1 MKKNNIPALFI
12 WLFLMIPQ
20 SSFGQARINVPD
32 YISRKFISYCNS
44 VPREEIFLHTDRD
57 EYIAGEEL
65 WFTVYAFDRQTLTPS
80 RNSRLVYVE
89 VVTPDNRPLIKERFA
104 LDKGYGPG
112 QILLPDTLSSGLY
125 TIRAYTGWM
134 KNFLPD
140 NCFTKDIRIYNAISS
155 KPFRGASRQSRIVR
169 GGGSG
174 SKPGK
179 ISFSVN
185 NHDPD
190 SLEIGIN
197 ADKGFINSGNE
208 TICLFIET
216 RGNINLIR
224 QEKLAGE
231 NTRITVSRSLLMPGI
246 NHITLF
252 DKNILPVCER
262 FIYSAGKEEKQK
274 IAIHSAD
281 SYKNRSRVSLEI
293 DNEAENIT
301 LAGGNLSISVS
312 PLTDI
317 KASQELGRYLIFGSE
332 FGELPWELLKGRT
345 IGELNADIAD
355 SLLESLESNW
365 IRWPAVFANKEPQF
379 RYRHES
385 EDHYLSGKLIKN
397 DQQPAPYGETV
408 LLSIP
413 GKTAVFQYALTDD
426 EGNFSFPLPIDE
438 ETRDL
443 VILPGNNAG
452 KYKMVMET
460 SFSDLIPAVERNDN
474 IASYAPPSYI
484 SEWSSNF
491 QVARIYGIPS
501 TAGFLKPFSSTP
513 HERRFY
519 GKPELEI
526 RLDDYIKLPVM
537 EEVFFELVPRVIMK
551 NDKSSYELYIV
562 DPLRVRLYDEPPVMM
577 VNGVIFNDPA
587 VIGGMDPAL
596 VEKIDVIREK
606 YVVGDYYFPGIV
618 NVITKSTDYKN
629 MPVPLNA
636 VRIPYVVAEPVASFT
651 SPDYSTEGFKN
662 SRIPDFRN
670 TLYWNP
676 SLQPDKNGK
685 YIVEFWSSD
694 ISSDYLIKIEGVT
707 GDGKIVSLR
716 KKISVK

>member
-1 MKKNNIPALFI
+1 MKKISTPALFI
-12 WLFLMIPQ
+12 LLSFLILQ
-20 SSFGQARINVPD
+20 NSFGQVRINVPD
-32 YISRKFISYCNS
+32 YISRKFIDYCKS
-44 VPREEIFLHTDRD
+44 VPREDVFLHTDRD

-65 WFTVYAFDRQTLTPS
+65 WFTVYAFDRQTLAPS
-80 RNSRLVYVE
+80 LNSRLVYVE
-89 VVTPDNRPLIKERFA
+89 VVSPDNRPLIKARFA
-104 LDKGYGPG
+104 IDKGYGPG

-169 GGGSG
+169 GSV
-174 SKPGK
+174 PQLGK
-179 ISFSVN
+179 ISVRVN

-197 ADKGFINSGNE
+197 ADKEFINSGNE
-208 TICLFIET
+208 TFYLFIET

-224 QEKLAGE
+224 PEKLAGE
-231 NTRITVSRSLLMPGI
+231 NTRITLSRSLLMPGI

-262 FIYSAGKEEKQK
+262 FIFSAVKEEKQK

-281 SYKNRSRVSLEI
+281 IYKNRSRVSLEI
-293 DNEAENIT
+293 DNEVANST

-317 KASQELGRYLIFGSE
+317 TASQELGRYLVFGSE
-332 FGELPWELLKGRT
+332 FGELPWEILQGRN
-345 IGELNADIAD
+345 IGELTSDID

-365 IRWPAVFANKEPQF
+365 IRWPAVFAAKETHF
-379 RYRHES
+379 RYMQES
-385 EDHYLSGKLIKN
+385 EDHYLSGKLIKK
-397 DQQPAPYGETV
+397 DQQPAPYGEPV

-443 VILPGNNAG
+443 IIQPGNSAG
-452 KYKMVMET
+452 NFKMVMET
-460 SFSDLIPAVERNDN
+460 SFSDLIPAVGSKNN
-474 IASYAPPSYI
+474 SAVYTPSSYI

-491 QVARIYGIPS
+491 QVARIYGISS
-501 TAGFLKPFSSTP
+501 TGGFLKPFSSP
-513 HERRFY
+513 PQARRFY

-537 EEVFFELVPRVIMK
+537 EEVFFELVPRVILK
-551 NDKSSYELYIV
+551 NDRSAYELYIV

-577 VNGVIFNDPA
+577 VNGVIFDDPA
-587 VIGGMDPAL
+587 VIGSMDPAL

-606 YVVGDYYFPGIV
+606 YVVGDYRFPGIV

-685 YIVEFWSSD
+685 YTVEFWSSD
-694 ISSDYLIKIEGVT
+694 FASDYLIKIEGVT
-707 GDGKIVSLR
+707 GDGKIVSL
-716 KKISVK
+716 KKTISVK